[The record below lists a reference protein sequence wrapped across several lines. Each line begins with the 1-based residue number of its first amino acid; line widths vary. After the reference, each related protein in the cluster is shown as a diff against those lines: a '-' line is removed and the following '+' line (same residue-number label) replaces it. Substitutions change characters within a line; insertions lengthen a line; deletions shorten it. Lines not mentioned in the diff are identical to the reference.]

1 MQINYNGQSLAIEK
15 SMNLADFLEFRMKI
29 KGRYFAVV
37 LNNVLIHRQ
46 KYQSIVLKNG
56 DSVEL
61 LQATVGG

>member
-1 MQINYNGQSLAIEK
+1 
-15 SMNLADFLEFRMKI
+15 MNLADFLEFRMKI